1 MKFRHVAIIA
11 TFSITLFASGIEFQ
25 YLEQSSKRVLP
36 NKQNEILSYHSVV
49 KDAMKSVVNI
59 STKKTTK
66 TSFYSGSFGQMFNDP
81 FFRQFFGRGFGD
93 LFPQER
99 IERSLGSGVILTHNG
114 YIVTNNHVVENADEI
129 IVALGD
135 DNKEYSATIIGT
147 DKDSDLALIKI
158 DAKNLHPIKLS
169 SDRELLVGD
178 VVFAIGNPFGVGQ
191 TVTKGIVSATNRDK
205 IGINRYEN
213 FIQTDASI
221 NPGNSGGALI
231 DSRGA
236 LVGINSAILT
246 RSGANNGIGFAIPVY
261 MVEDVVRKLAKSGKV
276 ERGYLGVTISDLSS
290 DARSLYKK
298 DKGAIILD
306 VAEGTPAHKA
316 GLKRGDL
323 IFSVDGKKIE
333 SSSELT
339 RVIGSYNPNST
350 ITLGVERNK
359 KEITIKLKLASR
371 DGVISALNE
380 GFIEGLSLAQITR
393 ENAQRFRIPSN
404 IRGVLVTDV
413 KPSSKAEKLGFQ
425 PGDVIVQVEGM
436 EIETLEDLSAA
447 TNKYRKGAKRV
458 FINRYG
464 QTLMQIVE

>member
-1 MKFRHVAIIA
+1 MKLKYFAIIA
-11 TFSITLFASGIEFQ
+11 TLSITLFASGIEFQ

-36 NKQNEILSYHSVV
+36 NEQNEILSYHSVV

-59 STKKTTK
+59 STKKITR
-66 TSFYSGSFGQMFNDP
+66 TSFYSGPFGQMFNDP
-81 FFRQFFGRGFGD
+81 FFKHFFGRGFGD

-99 IERSLGSGVILTHNG
+99 VERSLGSGVILTHDG
-114 YIVTNNHVVENADEI
+114 YIVTNNHVIENADEI
-129 IVALGD
+129 IVALGEN
-135 DNKEYSATIIGT
+135 NKEYSATIIGT

-158 DAKNLHPIKLS
+158 EAKNLHPIKLS
-169 SDRELLVGD
+169 RDRELLVGD

-191 TVTKGIVSATNRDK
+191 TVTKGIVSATNRDQV
-205 IGINRYEN
+205 GINRYEN

-246 RSGANNGIGFAIPVY
+246 KSGANNGIGFAIPVY

-276 ERGYLGVTISDLSS
+276 ERGYLGVTISNLSN
-290 DARSLYKK
+290 DAKSLYTRE
-298 DKGAIILD
+298 KGALVLD

-339 RVIGSYNPNST
+339 RVIGSYSPNSI

-371 DGVISALNE
+371 DGAMSASIDR
-380 GFIEGLSLAQITR
+380 FVEGLSLAQITR
-393 ENAQRFRIPSN
+393 ENAQKFRIPSN

-425 PGDVIVQVEGM
+425 PGDVIIQVEGM
-436 EIETLEDLSAA
+436 EIETVEDLNTAI
-447 TNKYRKGAKRV
+447 NKYRKGAKRV

-464 QTLMQIVE
+464 QILMQIVE